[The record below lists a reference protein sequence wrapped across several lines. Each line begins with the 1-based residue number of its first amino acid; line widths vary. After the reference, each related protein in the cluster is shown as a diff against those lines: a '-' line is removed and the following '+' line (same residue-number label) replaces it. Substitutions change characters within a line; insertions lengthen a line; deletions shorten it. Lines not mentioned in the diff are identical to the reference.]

1 MLFLG
6 FLEMFVLICNNCD
19 VGMQTVQQ
27 VSVIQIKELLWL
39 FAGGSSEQFLI
50 FQWQTCTRDEG
61 RDPSAPWDW

>member
-50 FQWQTCTRDEG
+50 FQW
-61 RDPSAPWDW
+61 